1 MIRGVIIGL
10 FCVVLPTNLVF
21 GAAGQQQNKK
31 YGEKEVAEAKNTD
44 EGRLQYDY
52 DRDKPN
58 KWKINGTFR
67 YLYGQGRLEGKS
79 LGKYFKEKLI
89 MPTWRTRFYVSY
101 KADEYW
107 TINGAIEDNRVL
119 NDHTQDDTVHWHRG
133 YAEGNYPKTKI
144 LAGRFGYKLS
154 RGNVMDTTAD
164 GIRLRFGE
172 SNNNVTV
179 FGGRIGAEEARR
191 EGYILNAYK

>member
-79 LGKYFKEKLI
+79 LGKYYAMVNLDTVTFLDSTSLYSKLELDADDQKISRIVKEKLLI
-89 MPTWRTRFYVSY
+89 KEVLFYGFRTLR
-101 KADEYW
+101 
-107 TINGAIEDNRVL
+107 
-119 NDHTQDDTVHWHRG
+119 Q
-133 YAEGNYPKTKI
+133 
-144 LAGRFGYKLS
+144 GRRHYRQGQ
-154 RGNVMDTTAD
+154 G
-164 GIRLRFGE
+164 
-172 SNNNVTV
+172 
-179 FGGRIGAEEARR
+179 
-191 EGYILNAYK
+191 